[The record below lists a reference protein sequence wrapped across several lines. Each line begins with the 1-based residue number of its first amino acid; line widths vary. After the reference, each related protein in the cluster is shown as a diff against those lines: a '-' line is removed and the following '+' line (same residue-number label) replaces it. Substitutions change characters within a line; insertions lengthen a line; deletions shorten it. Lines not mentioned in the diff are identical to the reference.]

1 MKTMSKSPARGDSCS
16 RSLYEATLTTEK
28 KIILPTLSNPVVVQ
42 RLTRQQ
48 IAAIPRDKYAVRV
61 IAQIT
66 PPSTTRKAPKVSK
79 RVRARHH
86 HFYPIL
92 RSRNC
97 KKKRS
102 KTKFEEE
109 WMVMIELMKQ
119 VHVQFNKVEQAYR
132 ESQLNHGGGDDTPP
146 EFDIFRSPID
156 EDKMADCILN
166 VKEGFFGCHDTCTIG
181 KKECNITDF
190 CLLVHFAFRKMNLLN
205 NYFRKPFCEYLQTKV
220 LMNDEKLKVKNFN
233 NYANSQA
240 YKKLEK
246 DLAHECFNLEER
258 LPKHENPLFLACHDI
273 ARAFH
278 ESKYFSQLRT
288 GKNNFKDLIL

>member
-1 MKTMSKSPARGDSCS
+1 MKTMTESPARGDSRS
-16 RSLYEATLTTEK
+16 RNLYEATLTTEK

-61 IAQIT
+61 IRHFAYRN
-66 PPSTTRKAPKVSK
+66 RKN
-79 RVRARHH
+79 R
-86 HFYPIL
+86 
-92 RSRNC
+92 
-97 KKKRS
+97 KKKGGLQEELVVVIKLLDQAQFQLNKIRS
-102 KTKFEEE
+102 KYQDLDTT
-109 WMVMIELMKQ
+109 
-119 VHVQFNKVEQAYR
+119 
-132 ESQLNHGGGDDTPP
+132 GGGDDTPP

-190 CLLVHFAFRKMNLLN
+190 CLFVHFAFRKMNLLN

-246 DLAHECFNLEER
+246 DLAHERFNLEER

>member
-1 MKTMSKSPARGDSCS
+1 MKTMTKSPARGDSRS
-16 RSLYEATLTTEK
+16 RNLYETTLPTER

-61 IAQIT
+61 I
-66 PPSTTRKAPKVSK
+66 
-79 RVRARHH
+79 RH
-86 HFYPIL
+86 F
-92 RSRNC
+92 
-97 KKKRS
+97 
-102 KTKFEEE
+102 
-109 WMVMIELMKQ
+109 
-119 VHVQFNKVEQAYR
+119 AYR
-132 ESQLNHGGGDDTPP
+132 NRKNRIKKGGLHEELVVVVKIIKQAQSLLDEIHSKYQTLNTTGGGGNIPP

-156 EDKMADCILN
+156 EDKMADCIFK

-205 NYFRKPFCEYLQTKV
+205 NYFRKPFCEYLQAKV

-233 NYANSQA
+233 NYANSKA

-258 LPKHENPLFLACHDI
+258 LPKHENPLFLTCHDI

-288 GKNNFKDLIL
+288 GKNNFKDFIL